1 MKMLYTA
8 DQTRYQRMTNEELKQ
23 AFVINDLF
31 QAGELALTYT
41 DVDRAVVG
49 SAVPTSTPLTL
60 PTHKELAA
68 EYFCERREVGIIN
81 IGGNGLVTV
90 DGTSYKMENKDSL
103 YVARGSRDVTFESKD
118 SKQPAKFYF
127 VSYPAHRVTETVHIP
142 KTKANAISLGTQA
155 ECNTRTIYQ
164 SICPGVVDSC
174 QLVMGITEL
183 AEGNIWN
190 TKPPHTHKRR
200 TEVYMYFD
208 ISEDNRVF
216 HFMGKPEETRSVV
229 LKAGQAIASPSWSI
243 HSGAGSSNYSFIW
256 AMGGENQQFDD
267 MDHLTFADIG

>member
-8 DQTRYQRMTNEELKQ
+8 DQTRYQRMTNAELKE

-31 QAGELALTYT
+31 QAGELVLTYT

-49 SAVPTSTPLTL
+49 SAVPTNSPLGL

-68 EYFCERREVGIIN
+68 EFFCERREVGIIN
-81 IGGNGLVTV
+81 IGQQGTVIV
-90 DGTSYKMENKDSL
+90 DGIEYNMENKDSL
-103 YVARGSRDVTFESKD
+103 YVARGSKDVSFKSID
-118 SKQPAKFYF
+118 HGNPAKFYF
-127 VSYPAHRVTETVHIP
+127 VSYPAHRETKTVHIP

-155 ECNTRTIYQ
+155 DCNTRTIYQ

-200 TEVYMYFD
+200 SEVYMYFD
-208 ISEDNRVF
+208 INEENRVF

-229 LKAGQAIASPSWSI
+229 LKAGQAIVSPSWSI
-243 HSGAGSSNYSFIW
+243 HSGAGSSNYTFIW

-267 MDHLTFADIG
+267 MDHLTMGDIG

>member
-8 DQTRYQRMTNEELKQ
+8 DQTRYQRMTNAELK
-23 AFVINDLF
+23 ASFTINDLF
-31 QAGELALTYT
+31 EPGELAITYT

-49 SAVPTSTPLTL
+49 SAVPTGSALVL

-68 EYFCERREVGIIN
+68 EYFCERRELGIIN
-81 IGGNGLVTV
+81 IGQSGTVTV
-90 DGTSYKMENKDSL
+90 DGTDYAMDNKDSL
-103 YVARGSRDVTFESKD
+103 YVARGSREVSFTSTDAGA
-118 SKQPAKFYF
+118 PAKFYF
-127 VSYPAHRVTETVHIP
+127 VSYPAHRVTKTVHVP
-142 KTKANAISLGTQA
+142 KAKANALSLGTQA
-155 ECNTRTIYQ
+155 ECNTRVIYQ
-164 SICPGVVDSC
+164 SICPGIVDSC

-208 ISEDNRVF
+208 INDDNRVF
-216 HFMGKPEETRSVV
+216 HFMGKPEETRSVI

-267 MDHLTFADIG
+267 MDHLTMADIG